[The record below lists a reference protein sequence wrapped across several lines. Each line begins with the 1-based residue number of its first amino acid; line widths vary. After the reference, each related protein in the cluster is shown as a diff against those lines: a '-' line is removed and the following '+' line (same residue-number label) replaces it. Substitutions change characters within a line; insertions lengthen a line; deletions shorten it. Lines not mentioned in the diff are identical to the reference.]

1 MIEKILEIL
10 DRYENILIL
19 GFGREWQTSYNFI
32 RKYLPNKKVTILDE
46 NQIWKIDDEKADVI
60 IEKITIERLRQF
72 DLIVKT
78 PWISFKWM
86 DTEWLN
92 ITSQLELLLEV
103 DRDNVIWITG
113 TKGKSTTTALLYEVV
128 KNQKENTFLLW
139 NIWVP
144 IFEQIENFDND
155 STLVIECSSHQL
167 QYIKTSP
174 HIAILLNLYP
184 EHLDHYNNLQEY
196 YDSKLNIFKYQTE
209 WDFAIFDEQVTS
221 LVPLYWRGVAEG
233 RGIFKNPYPDKSS
246 DLSRV
251 LDPGRDRE
259 GSSFLK
265 GAQSPTIFEIGKDI
279 LVQWDFVMMNRASL
293 SKGGADPEVTNGEA
307 VGFYKQIP
315 SIPLNKGDSSA
326 VGWKFWIPPTHLHKG
341 DSMIRVYNVNEKRN
355 LLWEHN
361 LRNIMNI
368 FVVCEIL
375 KLDLEKAKQVIA
387 KFQPLEHRM
396 ELVWTFDWVTY
407 YNDSIA
413 TIPASTINSLKSIP
427 NVNTLILWW
436 MDRWIDYSD
445 LINFVNG
452 SDVENVICL
461 PKTGHDILP
470 SITKKTYKVE
480 DLPQAVEFAKQVTKK
495 WFVCLLSPAASSYT
509 FFKNFEERGKMF
521 KELVKE

>member
-32 RKYLPNKKVTILDE
+32 RKYLPNKNVTILDE
-46 NQIWKIDDEKADVI
+46 NQIWKIDDEKAEII

-113 TKGKSTTTALLYEVV
+113 TKGKSTTTTLLYEVV
-128 KNQKENTFLLW
+128 KDQKENTFLLW

-209 WDFAIFDEQVTS
+209 WDFAIFDEQVINIVKQPLPPIPSGTS
-221 LVPLYWRGVAEG
+221 PNREEISPLIGGDPALAGEGVA
-233 RGIFKNPYPDKSS
+233 K
-246 DLSRV
+246 
-251 LDPGRDRE
+251 
-259 GSSFLK
+259 
-265 GAQSPTIFEIGKDI
+265 TIIGKDI

-293 SKGGADPEVTNGEA
+293 SKGGANPEVTNGDA

-315 SIPLNKGDSSA
+315 PTPLNKGGSSA
-326 VGWKFWIPPTHLHKG
+326 VGWKFWTPSIPLHKG

-355 LLWEHN
+355 ILWEHN

>member
-10 DRYENILIL
+10 NRYENILIL
-19 GFGREWQTSYNFI
+19 GFGREWKTSYNFV
-32 RKYLPNKKVTILDE
+32 RKHLPNKHLTILDE
-46 NQIWKIDDEKADVI
+46 NQIWEINDENTDI
-60 IEKITIERLRQF
+60 LIEKISIERLKQF

-103 DRDNVIWITG
+103 DRQNVIAITG
-113 TKGKSTTTALLYEVV
+113 TKGKSTTTTLLYEVV

-144 IFEQIENFDND
+144 IFEQIENFDED

-209 WDFAIFDEQVTS
+209 WDFAIFDEQVS
-221 LVPLYWRGVAEG
+221 SVVPLYWKGVAEG
-233 RGIFKNPYPDKSS
+233 QGIFKNPQSDKS
-246 DLSRV
+246 D
-251 LDPGRDRE
+251 
-259 GSSFLK
+259 SSFLK
-265 GAQSPTIFEIGKDI
+265 GAQSPTTIEIWKDI
-279 LVQWDFVMMNRASL
+279 LVQWDFV
-293 SKGGADPEVTNGEA
+293 V
-307 VGFYKQIP
+307 
-315 SIPLNKGDSSA
+315 LN
-326 VGWKFWIPPTHLHKG
+326 WKEI
-341 DSMIRVYNVNEKRN
+341 YNVNEKRN

-368 FVVCEIL
+368 FVVCDIL
-375 KLDLEKAKQVIA
+375 WLDFKKAKKVISEF
-387 KFQPLEHRM
+387 KPLEHRM
-396 ELVWTFDWVTY
+396 ELVWAFDWVTY

-413 TIPASTINSLKSIP
+413 TIPESTINSLKSIP

-436 MDRWIDYSD
+436 MDRWIDYSK
-445 LINFVNG
+445 LIDFVN
-452 SDVENVICL
+452 SSNVEHVIWL
-461 PKTGHDILP
+461 PKTGHDLQP
-470 SITKKTYKVE
+470 SLTKKTYKVNN
-480 DLPQAVEFAKQVTKK
+480 LPEAVKIAKEVTKK
-495 WFVCLLSPAASSYT
+495 WTVCLLSPAASSYT
-509 FFKNFEERGKMF
+509 FFKNFEERGRMF
-521 KELVKE
+521 KELVKG

>member
-1 MIEKILEIL
+1 MTEKILEIL
-10 DRYENILIL
+10 NRYENILIL
-19 GFGREWQTSYNFI
+19 GFGKEWKTSYNFI
-32 RKYLPNKKVTILDE
+32 RKHLPNKHLTILDE
-46 NQIWKIDDEKADVI
+46 NQIWEIDDENTDII
-60 IEKITIERLRQF
+60 IEKISIERLRQF

-103 DRDNVIWITG
+103 DRQNVIAITG
-113 TKGKSTTTALLYEVV
+113 TKWKSTTTTLLYEVV

-144 IFEQIENFDND
+144 IFEQIENFDED

-184 EHLDHYNNLQEY
+184 EHLDHYNSLQEY

-209 WDFAIFDEQVTS
+209 WDFAIVDEQV
-221 LVPLYWRGVAEG
+221 
-233 RGIFKNPYPDKSS
+233 IK
-246 DLSRV
+246 
-251 LDPGRDRE
+251 
-259 GSSFLK
+259 
-265 GAQSPTIFEIGKDI
+265 
-279 LVQWDFVMMNRASL
+279 ASL
-293 SKGGADPEVTNGEA
+293 CKGGAEQSE
-307 VGFYKQIP
+307 
-315 SIPLNKGDSSA
+315 A
-326 VGWKFWIPPTHLHKG
+326 VGWKIWTPSIPLHKG
-341 DSMIRVYNVNEKRN
+341 DSIVEIYNVNEKRN

-368 FVVCEIL
+368 FAVCDIL
-375 KLDLEKAKQVIA
+375 WLDFEKAKKVISEF
-387 KFQPLEHRM
+387 KPLEHRM

-445 LINFVNG
+445 LINFVN
-452 SDVENVICL
+452 SSNVENIICL
-461 PKTGHDILP
+461 PKTGHDLLP
-470 SITKKTYKVE
+470 KIDKETYKV
-480 DLPQAVEFAKQVTKK
+480 DNLPEAVKIAKEVTKK
-495 WFVCLLSPAASSYT
+495 WTVCLLSPAASSYT
-509 FFKNFEERGKMF
+509 FFKNFEERGRIF
-521 KELVKE
+521 KELVKG

>member
-10 DRYENILIL
+10 NKYENILIL
-19 GFGREWQTSYNFI
+19 GFGREWKTSYNFI
-32 RKYLPNKKVTILDE
+32 RKHLPNKHLTILDE
-46 NQIWKIDDEKADVI
+46 NQIWEINDENTDII

-86 DTEWLN
+86 NTEWLN

-103 DRDNVIWITG
+103 DRQNVIAITG
-113 TKGKSTTTALLYEVV
+113 TKGKSTTTTLLYEVV

-144 IFEQIENFDND
+144 IFEQIENFDEN

-184 EHLDHYNNLQEY
+184 EHLDHYNSLQEY

-209 WDFAIFDEQVTS
+209 WDFAIVDEQVTN
-221 LVPLYWRGVAEG
+221 VVKQPLRPSATSPNREEISPLIGGDPALAGEGVAKA
-233 RGIFKNPYPDKSS
+233 I
-246 DLSRV
+246 
-251 LDPGRDRE
+251 
-259 GSSFLK
+259 
-265 GAQSPTIFEIGKDI
+265 EIWKDI
-279 LVQWDFVMMNRASL
+279 LVQWDFVVL
-293 SKGGADPEVTNGEA
+293 D
-307 VGFYKQIP
+307 
-315 SIPLNKGDSSA
+315 
-326 VGWKFWIPPTHLHKG
+326 WKEI
-341 DSMIRVYNVNEKRN
+341 YNINEKRN

-368 FVVCEIL
+368 FVVCDIFW
-375 KLDLEKAKQVIA
+375 LDFEKAKKVISEF
-387 KFQPLEHRM
+387 KPLEHRM

-445 LINFVNG
+445 LIDFVN
-452 SDVENVICL
+452 SSNVESVICL
-461 PKTGHDILP
+461 PKTGHDLQP
-470 SITKKTYKVE
+470 SLTKQTYKVNN
-480 DLPQAVEFAKQVTKK
+480 LPEAVKIAKQVTKK
-495 WFVCLLSPAASSYT
+495 WTVCLLSPAASSYT
-509 FFKNFEERGKMF
+509 FFKNFEERGRMF
-521 KELVKE
+521 KELVRDNFWI

>member
-1 MIEKILEIL
+1 MIQKILNIL
-10 DRYENILIL
+10 NKYENILIL
-19 GFGREWQTSYNFI
+19 GFGREWKTSYNFI
-32 RKYLPNKKVTILDE
+32 RKHLPNKHLTILDE
-46 NQIWKIDDEKADVI
+46 NQIWEINDENTDII
-60 IEKITIERLRQF
+60 IEKISIERLKQF

-103 DRDNVIWITG
+103 DRQNVIAITG
-113 TKGKSTTTALLYEVV
+113 TKGKSTTTTLLYEVV

-144 IFEQIENFDND
+144 IFEQIENFDED

-174 HIAILLNLYP
+174 HIVILLNLYP

-209 WDFAIFDEQVTS
+209 WDFAIFDEQVS
-221 LVPLYWRGVAEG
+221 SVVPLFKGDTGEAG
-233 RGIFKNPYPDKSS
+233 GDLKNPQPFGQLLY
-246 DLSRV
+246 
-251 LDPGRDRE
+251 
-259 GSSFLK
+259 K
-265 GAQSPTIFEIGKDI
+265 GAQSPNTIEIWKDI
-279 LVQWDFVMMNRASL
+279 LVQWNFVMMKTLKGSEPSTSSL
-293 SKGGADPEVTNGEA
+293 RP
-307 VGFYKQIP
+307 I
-315 SIPLNKGDSSA
+315 
-326 VGWKFWIPPTHLHKG
+326 
-341 DSMIRVYNVNEKRN
+341 YNIHEKRN

-368 FVVCEIL
+368 FVVCDIWW
-375 KLDLEKAKQVIA
+375 LDFEKAKKVISEF
-387 KFQPLEHRM
+387 KPLEHRM
-396 ELVWTFDWVTY
+396 ELVGTFDWVTY

-445 LINFVNG
+445 LINFVNN
-452 SDVENVICL
+452 SRVENIICL
-461 PKTGHDILP
+461 PKTGHDLLP

-480 DLPQAVEFAKQVTKK
+480 NLPQAVEIAKQVTKK
-495 WFVCLLSPAASSYT
+495 WSTCLLSPAASSYT
-509 FFKNFEERGKMF
+509 FFKNFEERGRMF
-521 KELVKE
+521 KELVKK

>member
-10 DRYENILIL
+10 NKYENILIL
-19 GFGREWQTSYNFI
+19 GFGREWKTSYNFI
-32 RKYLPNKKVTILDE
+32 RKHLPNKHLTILDE
-46 NQIWKIDDEKADVI
+46 NQIWEIDDVNTEII
-60 IEKITIERLRQF
+60 IEKISIERLKQF

-103 DRDNVIWITG
+103 DRRNVIAITG
-113 TKGKSTTTALLYEVV
+113 TKGKSTTTTLLYEVV

-144 IFEQIENFDND
+144 IFEQIENFDED

-184 EHLDHYNNLQEY
+184 EHLDHYNSLQEY
-196 YDSKLNIFKYQTE
+196 YESKLNIFKYQTE
-209 WDFAIFDEQVTS
+209 WDFAIFDEQVS
-221 LVPLYWRGVAEG
+221 SVVPLFKGDTGEARGDL
-233 RGIFKNPYPDKSS
+233 KNPQSDKS
-246 DLSRV
+246 D
-251 LDPGRDRE
+251 
-259 GSSFLK
+259 SSFLK
-265 GAQSPTIFEIGKDI
+265 GAQNANHTEIWKDTFI
-279 LVQWDFVMMNRASL
+279 QWDFV
-293 SKGGADPEVTNGEA
+293 V
-307 VGFYKQIP
+307 
-315 SIPLNKGDSSA
+315 LN
-326 VGWKFWIPPTHLHKG
+326 WK
-341 DSMIRVYNVNEKRN
+341 DVYNVNEKRN

-368 FVVCEIL
+368 LVVCDIL
-375 KLDLEKAKQVIA
+375 WLDFEKAKKVISEF
-387 KFQPLEHRM
+387 KPLEHRM

-445 LINFVNG
+445 LINFVN
-452 SDVENVICL
+452 SSNVENVICL
-461 PKTGHDILP
+461 PKTGHDLLP
-470 SITKKTYKVE
+470 KIDKKTYKV
-480 DLPQAVEFAKQVTKK
+480 DNLPEAVKVAKQVTKK
-495 WFVCLLSPAASSYT
+495 WTVCLLSPAASSYT
-509 FFKNFEERGKMF
+509 FFKNFEERGRMF
-521 KELVKE
+521 KELVKG

>member
-10 DRYENILIL
+10 DRYKNILIL
-19 GFGREWQTSYNFI
+19 GFGREWKTSYNFI
-32 RKYLPNKKVTILDE
+32 RKHLPNKHLTILDE
-46 NQIWKIDDEKADVI
+46 NQIWKINDKNTDII
-60 IEKITIERLRQF
+60 IEKITIEKLKQF

-86 DTEWLN
+86 NTEWLN

-103 DRDNVIWITG
+103 DRQNVIAITG
-113 TKGKSTTTALLYEVV
+113 TKGKSTTTTLLYEVI

-144 IFEQIENFDND
+144 IFEQIENFNED

-184 EHLDHYNNLQEY
+184 EHLDHYNSLQEY

-209 WDFAIFDEQVTS
+209 WDFAIVDEHVTS
-221 LVPLYWRGVAEG
+221 LIPLYWKGVAKS
-233 RGIFKNPYPDKSS
+233 RGIFKNPQSS
-246 DLSRV
+246 HWIFCGQPTPLN
-251 LDPGRDRE
+251 
-259 GSSFLK
+259 K
-265 GAQSPTIFEIGKDI
+265 GAQSPTIFEIWKGI
-279 LVQWDFVMMNRASL
+279 FIQWDFV
-293 SKGGADPEVTNGEA
+293 V
-307 VGFYKQIP
+307 
-315 SIPLNKGDSSA
+315 LN
-326 VGWKFWIPPTHLHKG
+326 WKEI
-341 DSMIRVYNVNEKRN
+341 YNVNEKRN

-368 FVVCEIL
+368 FVICDIL
-375 KLDLEKAKQVIA
+375 WLDFEKTKKVISEF
-387 KFQPLEHRM
+387 KPLEHRM

-445 LINFVNG
+445 LIDFVN
-452 SDVENVICL
+452 SSNVENVICL
-461 PKTGHDILP
+461 PKTGHDLLP
-470 SITKKTYKVE
+470 EIDKKTYKV
-480 DLPQAVEFAKQVTKK
+480 DNLPEAVEIAKQVTKK
-495 WFVCLLSPAASSYT
+495 WSVCLLSPAASSYT
-509 FFKNFEERGKMF
+509 FFKNFEERGRIF

>member
-10 DRYENILIL
+10 NRYENILIL
-19 GFGREWQTSYNFI
+19 GFGREWKTSYNFI
-32 RKYLPNKKVTILDE
+32 RKHLPNKHLTILDE
-46 NQIWKIDDEKADVI
+46 NQIWEINDENTDII

-92 ITSQLELLLEV
+92 ITSQLELLLEI
-103 DRDNVIWITG
+103 DRQNVIAITG
-113 TKGKSTTTALLYEVV
+113 TKWKSTTTTLLYEVV

-144 IFEQIENFDND
+144 IFEQIENFDED

-209 WDFAIFDEQVTS
+209 WDFAIFDEQVVETM
-221 LVPLYWRGVAEG
+221 
-233 RGIFKNPYPDKSS
+233 KNEELTINNVILSKAKDLILDSS
-246 DLSRV
+246 ANAS
-251 LDPGRDRE
+251 E
-259 GSSFLK
+259 WHNNAK
-265 GAQSPTIFEIGKDI
+265 IEIWKDI
-279 LVQWDFVMMNRASL
+279 LVQWDFV
-293 SKGGADPEVTNGEA
+293 V
-307 VGFYKQIP
+307 
-315 SIPLNKGDSSA
+315 LN
-326 VGWKFWIPPTHLHKG
+326 WKEI
-341 DSMIRVYNVNEKRN
+341 YNVNEKRN

-368 FVVCEIL
+368 FVVCDIL
-375 KLDLEKAKQVIA
+375 WLDFEKAKKVISEF
-387 KFQPLEHRM
+387 KPLEHRM

-413 TIPASTINSLKSIP
+413 TIPESTINSLKSIP

-436 MDRWIDYSD
+436 MDRWIDYSK
-445 LINFVNG
+445 LIDFVN
-452 SDVENVICL
+452 SNNVENVICL
-461 PKTGHDILP
+461 PKTGHDLQP
-470 SITKKTYKVE
+470 SITKKTYKV
-480 DLPQAVEFAKQVTKK
+480 DNLPEAVKIAKEVTEK
-495 WFVCLLSPAASSYT
+495 WTVCLLSPAASSYT
-509 FFKNFEERGKMF
+509 FFKNFEERGRMF
-521 KELVKE
+521 KELVRE